1 MSEKKFKSGFVSVIG
16 RPNVGKSSLIN
27 ELIGHK
33 VSIVTNKPQTTRN
46 NIRGILNVP
55 GEYQI
60 VFVDTPGFHTAKDGI
75 DKLMNSSA
83 FQSLKD
89 TDIIL
94 FLAPVDEKIGKNDLY
109 ILEQLKKQTNIP
121 QFLVL
126 TKADLL
132 PKEALIQKVTE
143 WKKLFNPDETILISS
158 TTRKNIDTLLELI
171 LRDLPNDF
179 AFFAPDQITDQPNR
193 FYIKELIREQ
203 VLLKTGQ
210 EVPHSVAVLVDELED
225 DGELMQIRATIFVER
240 DSQKGILIG
249 KNGKK
254 IQDIKYKVK
263 KELVTIYQKEVE
275 LQLWVKVE
283 RDWKKSA
290 SLIKKMGYDKNKY

>member
-263 KELVTIYQKEVE
+263 KELVTIYQKKVE
-275 LQLWVKVE
+275 LQLRVKVE

>member
-1 MSEKKFKSGFVSVIG
+1 MSEKKFKAGFVSVVG

-46 NIRGILNVP
+46 NIRGILNSP

-60 VFVDTPGFHTAKDGI
+60 VFVDTPGFHTAKD
-75 DKLMNSSA
+75 DVDRLMNSSA
-83 FQSLKD
+83 LQSFKD

-94 FLAPVDEKIGKNDLY
+94 FLAPVDELIGKNDLY
-109 ILEQLKKQTNIP
+109 ILEQLKKQPNIP

-132 PKEALIQKVTE
+132 PKAALIQKVTQ
-143 WKKLFNPDETILISS
+143 WKELFNPDETILVAS
-158 TTRKNIDTLLELI
+158 TTHKNIDTLLALI
-171 LRDLPNDF
+171 LRYLPEGF
-179 AFFAPDQITDQPNR
+179 PFFAPDQITDQPNR

-210 EVPHSVAVLVDELED
+210 EVPHSVAVLVDELVD
-225 DGELMQIRATIFVER
+225 ASELMQVRATIFVER

-254 IQDIKYKVK
+254 IQDIKYKLK
-263 KELVTIYQKEVE
+263 KELVAIYQKEVE
-275 LQLWVKVE
+275 IELRVKVE

>member
-143 WKKLFNPDETILISS
+143 
-158 TTRKNIDTLLELI
+158 
-171 LRDLPNDF
+171 
-179 AFFAPDQITDQPNR
+179 
-193 FYIKELIREQ
+193 
-203 VLLKTGQ
+203 
-210 EVPHSVAVLVDELED
+210 
-225 DGELMQIRATIFVER
+225 
-240 DSQKGILIG
+240 
-249 KNGKK
+249 
-254 IQDIKYKVK
+254 
-263 KELVTIYQKEVE
+263 
-275 LQLWVKVE
+275 
-283 RDWKKSA
+283 
-290 SLIKKMGYDKNKY
+290 